1 MVLARKL
8 IVHAYLAISGVRGKL
23 RALEELQWL
32 ERDQLRALQEKRLRR
47 LLAHASR
54 SVPFYRRMLARTGV
68 ADASGEI
75 HLDRFTAIPLLDK
88 PTLRDSFDE
97 LMSDDIDSRRRIIVH
112 TGGSTGRPA
121 RVVFSDDREVWPT
134 LAMLFDSWAGYH
146 PVDREV
152 TFWGSTH
159 GTSGDSAGRGAFSA
173 KLRRWVNNWSRFD
186 SYRVT
191 PPLLHTYVGKINNIK
206 PEHLYGYADFLYYFA
221 RFIERE
227 HLAVHPP
234 DSIIVTATP
243 LHAHMRQTIERVF
256 RAPVLE
262 RYGAAEVCHL
272 AAQCEQRT
280 GLHISPTTHFVEVL
294 RQDGTP
300 AAPGELGEVVVTP
313 LFNFAMPLLRYRLED
328 LGRWA
333 SAPCPCGR
341 TWPQLA
347 EVTGRRIDVF
357 VTRGGELVSGGLFI
371 KIVEHVN
378 YDHGDFIEKYQIIQE
393 DLDHVRI
400 LLKLFEGDRASAHEA
415 ALQEVRDNVAHV
427 VGPGVR
433 LDFEFPADIEPSPSG
448 KYRFTV
454 SKVARSSA
462 QHSDLFET

>member
-1 MVLARKL
+1 MPVEPVGLAY
-8 IVHAYLAISGVRGKL
+8 VAASL
-23 RALEELQWL
+23 R
-32 ERDQLRALQEKRLRR
+32 
-47 LLAHASR
+47 
-54 SVPFYRRMLARTGV
+54 
-68 ADASGEI
+68 
-75 HLDRFTAIPLLDK
+75 
-88 PTLRDSFDE
+88 
-97 LMSDDIDSRRRIIVH
+97 
-112 TGGSTGRPA
+112 
-121 RVVFSDDREVWPT
+121 
-134 LAMLFDSWAGYH
+134 
-146 PVDREV
+146 
-152 TFWGSTH
+152 
-159 GTSGDSAGRGAFSA
+159 SAGR
-173 KLRRWVNNWSRFD
+173 V
-186 SYRVT
+186 V
-191 PPLLHTYVGKINNIK
+191 
-206 PEHLYGYADFLYYFA
+206 EFLD
-221 RFIERE
+221 
-227 HLAVHPP
+227 L
-234 DSIIVTATP
+234 
-243 LHAHMRQTIERVF
+243 
-256 RAPVLE
+256 
-262 RYGAAEVCHL
+262 C
-272 AAQCEQRT
+272 
-280 GLHISPTTHFVEVL
+280 FVEDRKTAVSDAIARSRPDVIGISL
-294 RQDGTP
+294 RNVDLMAYFNP
-300 AAPGELGEVVVTP
+300 LSFVGELGEIVVTP

-378 YDHGDFIEKYQIIQE
+378 YDHGDFIEKYQIVQE
-393 DLDHVRI
+393 DFDHVRI